1 MKKVL
6 IAFGILTAVAGLFAL
21 VTTVSIEKMLDGAFA
36 FEDDED
42 FFGGMDE

>member
-36 FEDDED
+36 FEDEEE
-42 FFGGMDE
+42 FFDGLEL